1 VEPTREVDMPT
12 WAWILIVVAA
22 AILVLALLASVMTAR
37 RRRAGLQDRFG
48 PEYDRTVERTGRRRG
63 AEAELEE
70 RERQRERLDIV
81 PLQPE
86 ARDRYAE
93 SWRSVQT
100 RFVDDPS
107 GAVGDADRLVT
118 DVMRDRGY
126 PIDDFDQRAADVS
139 VDHPDVVENF
149 RAGHEIYLRSDRG
162 EAETE
167 DLRQAFVHYRALF
180 EELLETREPSAQEAR

>member
-1 VEPTREVDMPT
+1 MPT

-22 AILVLALLASVMTAR
+22 AIVLLALLAAVVGRR
-37 RRRAGLQDRFG
+37 RRRAGLQERFG
-48 PEYDRTVERTGRRRG
+48 PEYERTVDRAGGRRG
-63 AEAELEE
+63 AEAELAE

-107 GAVGDADRLVT
+107 GAVSDADRLVT
-118 DVMRDRGY
+118 DVMRERGY
-126 PIDDFDQRAADVS
+126 PIDDFEQRAADIS

-162 EAETE
+162 EAGTE

-180 EELLETREPSAQEAR
+180 DELLTTREASTQEAR